1 MQTTKLS
8 RNLHLVPN
16 MSKMGQL
23 LALKQISQKKKKKK
37 TNDFFLI
44 EQKLEEI
51 ADISFSRVIFREPL
65 LSSFRV
71 CGMIWQTA
79 DYF

>member
-23 LALKQISQKKKKKK
+23 LALKQISQKKKE
-37 TNDFFLI
+37 TNDFFVI

-51 ADISFSRVIFREPL
+51 DDISFSRVIFR
-65 LSSFRV
+65 
-71 CGMIWQTA
+71 
-79 DYF
+79 

>member
-23 LALKQISQKKKKKK
+23 LALKQISQKKKE
-37 TNDFFLI
+37 TNDFFVI

-51 ADISFSRVIFREPL
+51 DDISFSRVIFREPL

>member
-1 MQTTKLS
+1 
-8 RNLHLVPN
+8 

-23 LALKQISQKKKKKK
+23 LALKQISQQQKKK
-37 TNDFFLI
+37 TDDFFLI

-51 ADISFSRVIFREPL
+51 ADIPFSRVIFREPL

>member
-1 MQTTKLS
+1 MQTTNLS
-8 RNLHLVPN
+8 CNLHLVPN

-23 LALKQISQKKKKKK
+23 LALKQISQKKKE
-37 TNDFFLI
+37 TNDFFVI

-51 ADISFSRVIFREPL
+51 DDISFSRVIFREPL

>member
-23 LALKQISQKKKKKK
+23 LAFKKISQKKKKE
-37 TNDFFLI
+37 TNDFFVI

-51 ADISFSRVIFREPL
+51 DDISFSRVIFR
-65 LSSFRV
+65 
-71 CGMIWQTA
+71 
-79 DYF
+79 

>member
-23 LALKQISQKKKKKK
+23 FALKQISQKKKKK
-37 TNDFFLI
+37 TDDFFLI

-65 LSSFRV
+65 LSFFRV
-71 CGMIWQTA
+71 CGVIWQTA

>member
-8 RNLHLVPN
+8 RNLVPN

-23 LALKQISQKKKKKK
+23 LALKQISQKKKE
-37 TNDFFLI
+37 TNDFFVI

-51 ADISFSRVIFREPL
+51 YDISFSRVIFR
-65 LSSFRV
+65 
-71 CGMIWQTA
+71 
-79 DYF
+79 

>member
-16 MSKMGQL
+16 MLKMGQL
-23 LALKQISQKKKKKK
+23 LALKKISQKKKKK

>member
-23 LALKQISQKKKKKK
+23 LALKKISQKKKKRK
-37 TNDFFLI
+37 
-44 EQKLEEI
+44 QM
-51 ADISFSRVIFREPL
+51 ISF
-65 LSSFRV
+65 LSSKN
-71 CGMIWQTA
+71 
-79 DYF
+79 

>member
-23 LALKQISQKKKKKK
+23 LALKKISQKKKE
-37 TNDFFLI
+37 TNDFFVI

-51 ADISFSRVIFREPL
+51 DDISFSRVIFREPL

>member
-8 RNLHLVPN
+8 CNLHLVPN

-23 LALKQISQKKKKKK
+23 LALKQISQQKKKE
-37 TNDFFLI
+37 TNDFFVI
-44 EQKLEEI
+44 EPKLEEI
-51 ADISFSRVIFREPL
+51 DDISFSRVIFREPL

>member
-8 RNLHLVPN
+8 CNLHLVPN

-23 LALKQISQKKKKKK
+23 LALKQISQKKKK
-37 TNDFFLI
+37 TNDIFLI

-51 ADISFSRVIFREPL
+51 DDISFSRVIFREPL

>member
-23 LALKQISQKKKKKK
+23 LALKQISQQQKKK
-37 TNDFFLI
+37 TDDFFLI

>member
-23 LALKQISQKKKKKK
+23 LALKQISQKKKR
-37 TNDFFLI
+37 
-44 EQKLEEI
+44 EQM
-51 ADISFSRVIFREPL
+51 ISF
-65 LSSFRV
+65 LSSKN
-71 CGMIWQTA
+71 
-79 DYF
+79 

>member
-23 LALKQISQKKKKKK
+23 LALKQISPKKKKK
-37 TNDFFLI
+37 TIDFFLI

-51 ADISFSRVIFREPL
+51 DDISFSKVIFR
-65 LSSFRV
+65 
-71 CGMIWQTA
+71 
-79 DYF
+79 

>member
-23 LALKQISQKKKKKK
+23 LALKQISQKKKKK
-37 TNDFFLI
+37 TDDFFLI
-44 EQKLEEI
+44 EQNLEEI

>member
-8 RNLHLVPN
+8 CNLHLVPN

-23 LALKQISQKKKKKK
+23 LALKQISQKKKKE
-37 TNDFFLI
+37 TNDFFVI

-51 ADISFSRVIFREPL
+51 DDISFSRVIFR
-65 LSSFRV
+65 
-71 CGMIWQTA
+71 
-79 DYF
+79 

>member
-23 LALKQISQKKKKKK
+23 LALKQISQKKKKK
-37 TNDFFLI
+37 
-44 EQKLEEI
+44 QM
-51 ADISFSRVIFREPL
+51 ISL
-65 LSSFRV
+65 
-71 CGMIWQTA
+71 
-79 DYF
+79 

>member
-23 LALKQISQKKKKKK
+23 LALKKYHKKKKK
-37 TNDFFLI
+37 
-44 EQKLEEI
+44 QM
-51 ADISFSRVIFREPL
+51 ISL
-65 LSSFRV
+65 
-71 CGMIWQTA
+71 
-79 DYF
+79 

>member
-23 LALKQISQKKKKKK
+23 LALKQISKKKKKK

-51 ADISFSRVIFREPL
+51 DDISFSRVIFR
-65 LSSFRV
+65 
-71 CGMIWQTA
+71 
-79 DYF
+79 